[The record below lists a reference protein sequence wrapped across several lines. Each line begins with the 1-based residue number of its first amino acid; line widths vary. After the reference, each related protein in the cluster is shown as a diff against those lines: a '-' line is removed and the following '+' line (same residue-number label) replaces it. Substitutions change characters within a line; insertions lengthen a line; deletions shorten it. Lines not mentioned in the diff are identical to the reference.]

1 MAKKI
6 KIFVCLHDM
15 FYVPDHAL
23 LEPIQVGTAIADK
36 RMEGILHDN
45 TGENISEKNRMY
57 CELTAQ
63 YWAWKNRPELDY
75 YGFFHYRRYLSFNPV
90 QLEHWENIT
99 YFDYCDENAVERLML
114 NEENMRNLIEN
125 YDVIYPQENP
135 VGGDTVYEH
144 WCRHLVKK
152 DMDILVQ
159 VIMEKY
165 PDFYELTGEILNS
178 KKAVHCNMF
187 IMKREIFYK
196 YNEWLFD
203 ILGECEK
210 RIDFSGY
217 STEKYRTIG
226 HMGERLCAIYS
237 RYLERQGYKICYV
250 QRAQFRNNE
259 VSKEIKIKDAP
270 DLVPLVLSCNNRY
283 AKYASVLIESI
294 VRNASSKYKYRIYI
308 LHTDITEENMK
319 ILEDQLK
326 SSGNFGIDF
335 IHVKRRMAGYQ
346 GLFVDRHLSIETYYR
361 FLILEIFPNLSK
373 ILYLDCDTVV
383 NEDISTLFF
392 TDLENYSLGAVRDV
406 DIISLYARENTA
418 DPEVRNHID
427 NKLKLK
433 NHTDYF
439 QAGVL
444 LFNLKKIREKHSCEE
459 MFQTALQEQ
468 WKFQDQDVLNSLF
481 KNDVYFLP
489 FKWNV
494 LYECFNRAERVERF
508 TSGSM
513 NLEYK
518 RAKMAPAIVHY
529 AGTPK
534 PWDEIGAD
542 LGNYFWKYAETSPF
556 YESILH
562 EMNIKM
568 FKRMKEDKENVQ
580 SDEAEEFKYQFNAT
594 RNTVADLQMQVKDIA
609 AQRDEL
615 QWRLDETRKSLSYKI
630 ALALTYIPRK
640 LGRNNRE
647 K

>member
-1 MAKKI
+1 
-6 KIFVCLHDM
+6 
-15 FYVPDHAL
+15 
-23 LEPIQVGTAIADK
+23 
-36 RMEGILHDN
+36 
-45 TGENISEKNRMY
+45 
-57 CELTAQ
+57 
-63 YWAWKNRPELDY
+63 
-75 YGFFHYRRYLSFNPV
+75 
-90 QLEHWENIT
+90 
-99 YFDYCDENAVERLML
+99 
-114 NEENMRNLIEN
+114 
-125 YDVIYPQENP
+125 
-135 VGGDTVYEH
+135 
-144 WCRHLVKK
+144 
-152 DMDILVQ
+152 
-159 VIMEKY
+159 MEKY